1 MTEEKN
7 VQKIRADHLIWQPD
21 RDRKPILN
29 DICLELFAGEF
40 YGVLGPNG
48 AGKTS
53 LARQILKLQ
62 KPNKGTVALD
72 GQKVSKIRRD
82 ALARQLSFLP
92 QSIRGDVEFS
102 VYEVV
107 AMGREPYRKRFLGL
121 GSKDREIIEQA
132 LAAANCTHLK
142 EKPVS
147 CLSGGERQRVM
158 IARTIAQDTP
168 WIFLDEPISN
178 LDVKHQME
186 LMQTLKKLQEQGRT
200 VIAVLHDMNLAALFC
215 TEMILMKQGSVF
227 AAGKPRDVLTK
238 ENLRQVYEV
247 EFTFLERGEGEM
259 PYITPCYSAQLV
271 QTRSGVCE

>member
-7 VQKIRADHLIWQPD
+7 MQKIRVSHLTWQPD
-21 RDRKPILN
+21 RDKEPILN
-29 DICLELFAGEF
+29 DICLELLAGEF
-40 YGVLGPNG
+40 YGILGPNG

-53 LARQILKLQ
+53 LVRQILRLQ
-62 KPNKGTVALD
+62 KPDQGTVALD
-72 GQKVSKIRRD
+72 GQEVGRIRRD

-92 QSIRGDVEFS
+92 QAIRGDVEFS
-102 VYEVV
+102 VYEVA
-107 AMGREPYRKRFLGL
+107 AMGREPYRRRFLGL
-121 GSKDREIIEQA
+121 GAKDREIIERA

-168 WIFLDEPISN
+168 WIFLDEPVSN

-186 LMQTLKKLQEQGRT
+186 LMQTFKRLQGQGRT
-200 VIAVLHDMNLAALFC
+200 VLAVLHDMNLAASFC
-215 TEMILMKQGSVF
+215 TELILMKQGKVF

-247 EFTFLERGEGEM
+247 EFTFLERGGGKL
-259 PYITPCYSAQLV
+259 PYIVPCGSSLRAAMQ
-271 QTRSGVCE
+271 

>member
-7 VQKIRADHLIWQPD
+7 VQKIRTDHLIWQPD

-62 KPNKGTVALD
+62 KPNKGTVDLD

-92 QSIRGDVEFS
+92 QAIRGDVEFS

-107 AMGREPYRKRFLGL
+107 AMGREPYRKRFLGP

-147 CLSGGERQRVM
+147 CLSGGERQREM

-215 TEMILMKQGSVF
+215 TEMILMKQGKVF

-238 ENLRQVYEV
+238 ENLKQVYEV
-247 EFTFLERGEGEM
+247 EFTFLERGEGGM
-259 PYITPCYSAQLV
+259 PYITPCFSAFEPS
-271 QTRSGVCE
+271 TSSNK

>member
-7 VQKIRADHLIWQPD
+7 VQKIRTDHLIWQPD

-62 KPNKGTVALD
+62 KPNKGTVDLD

-92 QSIRGDVEFS
+92 QAIRGDVEFS

-107 AMGREPYRKRFLGL
+107 AMGREPYRKRFLGP

-147 CLSGGERQRVM
+147 CLSG
-158 IARTIAQDTP
+158 
-168 WIFLDEPISN
+168 
-178 LDVKHQME
+178 
-186 LMQTLKKLQEQGRT
+186 
-200 VIAVLHDMNLAALFC
+200 
-215 TEMILMKQGSVF
+215 
-227 AAGKPRDVLTK
+227 
-238 ENLRQVYEV
+238 
-247 EFTFLERGEGEM
+247 
-259 PYITPCYSAQLV
+259 
-271 QTRSGVCE
+271 

>member
-259 PYITPCYSAQLV
+259 PYITPCYSAFEPSTAL
-271 QTRSGVCE
+271 CK

>member
-7 VQKIRADHLIWQPD
+7 VKKIRTDHLTWQPD
-21 RDRKPILN
+21 REKKPILN
-29 DICLELFAGEF
+29 NICLKLSAGEF
-40 YGVLGPNG
+40 YGILGPNG

-53 LARQILKLQ
+53 FARQILKLER
-62 KPNKGTVALD
+62 PDKGAVSLD
-72 GQKVSKIRRD
+72 GQDIKQIRRD

-92 QSIRGDVEFS
+92 QAIRGEVEFS

-107 AMGREPYRKRFLGL
+107 AMGREPYRRRFSGL
-121 GSKDREIIEQA
+121 GAKDRDMIEQA

-142 EKPVS
+142 EKPIS

-186 LMQTLKKLQEQGRT
+186 LMQALKRLQKQGKT
-200 VIAVLHDMNLAALFC
+200 VAAILHDMNLAASFC
-215 TEMILMKQGSVF
+215 TEIILMKQGKVF
-227 AAGKPRDVLTK
+227 ASGKPREVLTK
-238 ENLRQVYEV
+238 ENLKQVYEV
-247 EFTFLERGEGEM
+247 EFTFLPRGEGET
-259 PYITPCYSAQLV
+259 PYIVPYFFAWK
-271 QTRSGVCE
+271 EDP